1 MGRVYWEENEK
12 FELIEENL
20 SEKNFVFTANL
31 RLLYNKLRDKGTK
44 FINVFAIPKSPITFF
59 ELKTKDTIYR
69 EVEGIESKRALISLK
84 ELLSV
89 GRKRK
94 CSYSDIK
101 CNVPKMAYTWAR
113 AVVID
118 RKEGEDKDIHLL
130 YCSGSQICRYK
141 ETMYNAF
148 SSAYLNGYSFNVADP
163 NTIYTDVYSFDYKSN
178 HNSLI
183 YYEEFPWDMVRTDV
197 SNFGK
202 DQYFYGYFSIIVERD
217 DPYLHKLCG
226 SYSEVYRKIEGWY
239 NNIDLEFIEMLC
251 GIEDIKCLDYW
262 EVKVRHTNKNL
273 CHGIEILFNW
283 AQEADGD
290 QRKIIKLSSEKI
302 YGESVKKRY
311 YDKALVWNVE
321 TQQLETVNIPYN
333 WEEIQQK
340 LYNSK
345 SSGIFDYSMG
355 VWVCSYARLRL
366 LKLRRALE
374 EAGCEVLYG
383 DIDCIK
389 FRGEQGL
396 KIVEKINEKFPP
408 DFDLGKLKFEYKA
421 KELKILD
428 LKWYCSIDE
437 KGNLTTAT
445 AGANTEIVSNWL
457 KSQPNPVESF
467 TKDFPPEIKP
477 FKRRIWKPNGTCE
490 DIWIGSAQGFKPD
503 LYVNST
509 LIVSCAGSGKTTT
522 LVENVKKLLP
532 IGEPITV
539 IAFTNKNVDELKER
553 IGHSPNLEIRT
564 IDSLAASFLD
574 NQVDGEDFQ
583 LKLETATQI
592 LTEDPTL
599 CRASHLFVDEFQDLD
614 IYKFNFI
621 KVLPVLSRFFIG
633 DPNQSIYGYSGA
645 IDLFGK
651 LTNFQIQKR
660 TTNYRCGQ
668 VINDYA
674 EGFLDEKKR
683 PNATCIDKGGEVR
696 FVDVKELAQLNCVV
710 LCRTNSQIEFLQKRF
725 PQLTYL
731 TIHKAKGLTFDEVAV
746 VGIEERKETSEE
758 QNIAYVAATRPRKIL
773 YVVRGEINGI

>member
-1 MGRVYWEENEK
+1 MGKIYWEENGK
-12 FELIEENL
+12 MELIEENL
-20 SEKNFVFTANL
+20 SNKDYIFTANL
-31 RLLYNKLRDKGTK
+31 RLLYNKLKDKGTK
-44 FINVFAIPKSPITFF
+44 FTNVFAIPKSPITFY
-59 ELKTKDTIYR
+59 EIETENTVYR
-69 EVEGIESKRALISLK
+69 EIEGIESKKALVVYR
-84 ELLSV
+84 ELLSI
-89 GRKRK
+89 GRKRRM
-94 CSYSDIK
+94 SYSDMR
-101 CNVPKMAYTWAR
+101 CNLPKMAYTWAK
-113 AVVID
+113 AVIVD
-118 RKEGEDKDIHLL
+118 RKEGEDKDVNLL

-141 ETMYNAF
+141 ETMYKAF

-178 HNSLI
+178 HNSII
-183 YYEEFPWDMVRTDV
+183 YSKEFPWDMVRTDV
-197 SNFGK
+197 ANYGK
-202 DQYFYGYFSIIVERD
+202 DPYFYGYFSIIVERD
-217 DPYLHKLCG
+217 DPYLSKFCG
-226 SYSEVYRKIEGWY
+226 SYSANTKQIEGWF

-251 GIEDIKCLDYW
+251 GIEDIVCSDYW
-262 EVKVRHTNKNL
+262 EVKVRPTSENL
-273 CHGIEILFNW
+273 RHGIEMLFKL
-283 AQEADGD
+283 AQETVGP
-290 QRKIIKLSSEKI
+290 QRKIVKLASEKI
-302 YGESVKKRY
+302 YGESVKKRR
-311 YDKALVWNVE
+311 YDKSYAWNVD
-321 TQQLETVNIPYN
+321 TQQLELVNTPYN
-333 WEEIQQK
+333 WEEVQKK

-366 LKLRRALE
+366 LKLRRLLE

-396 KIVEKINEKFPP
+396 RIIEQINSKKPKN
-408 DFDLGKLKFEYKA
+408 FDLGKLKFESKSVKFKA
-421 KELKILD
+421 LD
-428 LKWYCSIDE
+428 LKWYCGIDE
-437 KGNLTTAT
+437 EGKLTTAT
-445 AGANTEIVSNWL
+445 AGANTEIVGSWL
-457 KSQPNPVESF
+457 KSLPNQVESF

-477 FKRRIWKPNGTCE
+477 FKRRIWKPDGSCE
-490 DIWIGSAQGFKPD
+490 EIWTGSAQGFKDD

-509 LIVSCAGSGKTTT
+509 VVISCAGSGKTTT
-522 LVENVKKLLP
+522 LVENVKKLIP
-532 IGEPITV
+532 KGEPITV

-564 IDSLAASFLD
+564 IDSLASSFLD
-574 NQVDGEDFQ
+574 NQIDGEDFQ

-621 KVLPVLSRFFIG
+621 RALPVLSRFFIG

-651 LTNFQIQKR
+651 LTNFQIQRR

-668 VINDYA
+668 IINDYA

-683 PNATCIDKGGEVR
+683 PHATCIDKGGEVR

-710 LCRTNSQIEFLQKRF
+710 LCRTNNQIEFLQKRF
-725 PQLTYL
+725 PQLNYL

-746 VGIEERKETSEE
+746 VGIEERKETEEE
-758 QNIAYVAATRPRKIL
+758 QNIAYVAATRPRKVL
-773 YVVRGEINGI
+773 NVVRGEINGI